1 MDIYCKSASKCGILA
16 RTLKIAKKPD
26 DIGVWL

>member
-1 MDIYCKSASKCGILA
+1 MDIYRKSTSKYGILA

-26 DIGVWL
+26 DIGIWL